1 MDLLITGSRGF
12 VGGHVKKRY
21 PSFYTLSDLEGSVDL
36 RDLPRLEKLISTYNL
51 SHVIHLAA
59 QAFVPESF
67 ANPRDT
73 FDINFTG
80 TYNLLSALEKAQ
92 FTGKMLYVGTGDIYG
107 AVSPEKLP
115 IQETYPPA
123 PRSPYSVSKVAAD
136 RLCYQWSQTA
146 DFEIVMARPFNHIG
160 AGQNDRFVVSS
171 FAKQVMEIKLGLRE
185 PILHVGDLG
194 VSRDFTDVRDVA
206 RAFEC
211 LLNDGV
217 NGEAYNICSGKE
229 CLLSEVLVTLLE
241 LASVEATI
249 QQDPSRMRK
258 NEHRRIYG
266 SCEKLTHDTG
276 WKAEISLKESLRSL
290 LNYWEEEIAR
300 QLKLK
305 QEERVLSCA

>member
-12 VGGHVKKRY
+12 VGRHVKERF
-21 PSFYTLSDLEGSVDL
+21 PPILTLSDSKGSVDL
-36 RDLPRLEKLISTYNL
+36 RDVERLEKLILSYKL

-67 ANPRDT
+67 SNPRET

-80 TYNLLSALEKAQ
+80 TFNLLTALEKAQ
-92 FTGKMLYVGTGDIYG
+92 FTGKMLYVGTGDMYG
-107 AVSPEKLP
+107 AVSPEQLP
-115 IQETYPPA
+115 IRETYSLA

-146 DFEIVMARPFNHIG
+146 DFQIVMARPFNHIG
-160 AGQNDRFVVSS
+160 AGQNDRFVVSN

-185 PILHVGDLG
+185 PVLHVGDLG

-206 RAFEC
+206 RAFEY
-211 LLNDGV
+211 LLNKGV

-241 LASVEATI
+241 LAAVEATI
-249 QQDPSRMRK
+249 QQDPSRMRN

-266 SCEKLTHDTG
+266 SCEKLTNDTG
-276 WKAEISLKESLRSL
+276 WKPEIPLVESLGSL
-290 LNYWEEEIAR
+290 LDYWEEEISKE
-300 QLKLK
+300 LKLK
-305 QEERVLSCA
+305 QEERVLSCV